1 MLNSMKRDPKMGIWL
16 ATRACN
22 FQGKRSWFLL
32 ITTPVFLEELIVIYY
47 YLEPDYMGSNP
58 IIAP

>member
-1 MLNSMKRDPKMGIWL
+1 MGIWL
-16 ATRACN
+16 APRAYN

-32 ITTPVFLEELIVIYY
+32 ITTAVFLEELIVIIYY

-58 IIAP
+58 VIAP